1 MKNSKSIFNGYIIK
15 AKTKKYIIDQIV
27 LAANNT
33 FKAKVLD
40 IMEIEIEN
48 VFTEYSI
55 DSKQEAMKW
64 IREIA
69 LESNIKLDLITFNK
83 VLKILHYIDSN
94 DKRRKLIIQQC
105 S

>member
-1 MKNSKSIFNGYIIK
+1 MKDSKIIFSGYIRK
-15 AKTKKYIIDQIV
+15 AKPKIYRIDPIV

-48 VFTEYSI
+48 VFPEYSI
-55 DSKQEAMKW
+55 DSKQEAMQW

-69 LESNIKLDLITFNK
+69 LESNIKLDMFTFQK
-83 VLKILHYIDSN
+83 VLKILHYIESK